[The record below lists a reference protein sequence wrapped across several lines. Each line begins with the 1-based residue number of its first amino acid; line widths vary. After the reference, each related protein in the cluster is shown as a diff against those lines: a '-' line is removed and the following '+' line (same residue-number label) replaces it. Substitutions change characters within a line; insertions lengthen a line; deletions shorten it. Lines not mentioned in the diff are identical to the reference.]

1 MSACAIARELRS
13 RVRDEF
19 LGRPEDNGAGE
30 RRKDMDAAT
39 ARYTTREGMVL
50 ARPLSPV
57 TGSIRTNVDLPGG
70 DDGRLEGNTAMARGI
85 LGRLGQVETE
95 SGGVLW

>member
-1 MSACAIARELRS
+1 MGVFAIARELRS

-19 LGRPEDNGAGE
+19 LGRPEHNGTSE
-30 RRKDMDAAT
+30 RKKDMDAAM

-57 TGSIRTNVDLPGG
+57 TGSIRTNVDLPGI
-70 DDGRLEGNTAMARGI
+70 DDGRLEGNMAMAQGI
-85 LGRLGQVETE
+85 FGRLGQVETE
-95 SGGVLW
+95 NGGVLW